1 MPSRQVL
8 ESHPLSHLKKEISQT
23 NIKGYSKLK
32 KDGIIDLMLKHK
44 DRFHHIQMYKLPER
58 VKKEKP
64 KSEPKAEPK
73 KKVIK
78 KKVVIK
84 DKPFSADCSNAIIQ
98 AEKIIRF
105 YTKNKGIF
113 SKEKFLIKNKVDLQN
128 KVDTIKKILIDPK
141 CKDIET
147 DPPFRPLLEK
157 SLALHLENKDK
168 KPKEV
173 EGVITLKEFI
183 EEYKESQENGDL
195 PPKKLTD
202 KEFKEAYEKF
212 LKRPENKP
220 KAKKVEPKAK
230 PKKEEKKKKE
240 KDEEEYNK
248 LIEEGKDI
256 VEKTKKLTKIIE
268 DNKTLLESDKFGKG
282 AAFRNSYEFYK
293 NRINVN
299 TSLNS
304 DNEKIKIVNRRIKE
318 LKAEP
323 KKKKGI
329 SPELKKLLKKISI
342 NINTGNK
349 EANDKLTQDYFKNKE
364 KKAEPK
370 KKKIIK
376 KKPEPKEYKVN
387 SLTFDG
393 TNMKDFDEFFRK
405 NF

>member
-64 KSEPKAEPK
+64 KAEPKAEPK

-84 DKPFSADCSNAIIQ
+84 DKPFSADCSNAMAQ

-168 KPKEV
+168 KPKAEPKEEPKEV

-183 EEYKESQENGDL
+183 EEYKEAQENGDL

-220 KAKKVEPKAK
+220 KAKKVEPK
-230 PKKEEKKKKE
+230 
-240 KDEEEYNK
+240 
-248 LIEEGKDI
+248 
-256 VEKTKKLTKIIE
+256 
-268 DNKTLLESDKFGKG
+268 
-282 AAFRNSYEFYK
+282 
-293 NRINVN
+293 
-299 TSLNS
+299 
-304 DNEKIKIVNRRIKE
+304 
-318 LKAEP
+318 
-323 KKKKGI
+323 
-329 SPELKKLLKKISI
+329 
-342 NINTGNK
+342 
-349 EANDKLTQDYFKNKE
+349 
-364 KKAEPK
+364 

-376 KKPEPKEYKVN
+376 KKPEPKKEEVKKVEPKKKYKVN

>member
-8 ESHPLSHLKKEISQT
+8 ESHPVSHLKKEISQT

-64 KSEPKAEPK
+64 KAEPKAEPK

-84 DKPFSADCSNAIIQ
+84 EEPYKPFSADCSNAMAQ
-98 AEKIIRF
+98 AENIIRF

-113 SKEKFLIKNKVDLQN
+113 SKEKRLIKNKVDLQN

-168 KPKEV
+168 KPKAEPKEV

-183 EEYKESQENGDL
+183 EEYKEAQENGDL

-220 KAKKVEPKAK
+220 KSKKVEP
-230 PKKEEKKKKE
+230 
-240 KDEEEYNK
+240 
-248 LIEEGKDI
+248 
-256 VEKTKKLTKIIE
+256 
-268 DNKTLLESDKFGKG
+268 
-282 AAFRNSYEFYK
+282 
-293 NRINVN
+293 
-299 TSLNS
+299 
-304 DNEKIKIVNRRIKE
+304 
-318 LKAEP
+318 KAEP

-364 KKAEPK
+364 KKVEPK

>member
-8 ESHPLSHLKKEISQT
+8 ESHPVSHLKREISQT

-64 KSEPKAEPK
+64 KAEPKAEPK

-84 DKPFSADCSNAIIQ
+84 
-98 AEKIIRF
+98 E
-105 YTKNKGIF
+105 
-113 SKEKFLIKNKVDLQN
+113 E
-128 KVDTIKKILIDPK
+128 
-141 CKDIET
+141 
-147 DPPFRPLLEK
+147 
-157 SLALHLENKDK
+157 
-168 KPKEV
+168 PKEV

-220 KAKKVEPKAK
+220 KAKKVEPK
-230 PKKEEKKKKE
+230 
-240 KDEEEYNK
+240 
-248 LIEEGKDI
+248 
-256 VEKTKKLTKIIE
+256 
-268 DNKTLLESDKFGKG
+268 
-282 AAFRNSYEFYK
+282 
-293 NRINVN
+293 
-299 TSLNS
+299 
-304 DNEKIKIVNRRIKE
+304 
-318 LKAEP
+318 
-323 KKKKGI
+323 
-329 SPELKKLLKKISI
+329 
-342 NINTGNK
+342 
-349 EANDKLTQDYFKNKE
+349 
-364 KKAEPK
+364 

-376 KKPEPKEYKVN
+376 KKPEPKKDKST
-387 SLTFDG
+387 SLKFDG
-393 TNMKDFDEFFRK
+393 TSMKDFDEFFRK